1 MQPTDLAGQLSD
13 LFESTNSEGCEAAC
27 LIDEE
32 IIPHLGSLLREANGI
47 GLGQRFSKILDRVQ
61 AIVNQGGKGDD
72 VRNLKEM
79 MKNVLIDYV
88 NRTKDAMT
96 ARSVFISAIKAG
108 RDAMLTITAS
118 GLLANALAGQH
129 PREATKLMQ
138 QVGSRLSG
146 PQRMGE
152 NASSAATGAGN
163 IAGRVPT
170 EKKQEKKPSIFAEDI
185 VRPDAFN
192 RDPVMNQNPHG
203 DRSGTVPFQRA
214 EAPKAPVKRDSAW
227 SGAHQ
232 LPPPIADIGKQFG
245 SMIDRATGN
254 NVVQWGQPQQ
264 PEQNN
269 QPEQPALPDPIEML
283 HQHGWKHIDTE
294 TYPSGQIQVFRTPTN
309 YGSANEL
316 YVYPDGYWKWGN
328 VKGGPAALIQTVQD
342 HSKQM
347 RKWESL
353 EWGDLID
360 NPPIFEQLRKIAEG
374 VENRVVSGVL
384 VDPTTAEL
392 VLATH
397 IGLSPDR
404 RRRYESKNVNEMI
417 RIANRLVAQGAISVV
432 MEEA

>member
-13 LFESTNSEGCEAAC
+13 LFENTNTEGSETAY
-27 LIDEE
+27 LIDAE
-32 IIPHLGSLLREANGI
+32 IIPHLGSLLREGNGI

-61 AIVNQGGKGDD
+61 AIVSQPGNGDD

-79 MKNVLIDYV
+79 MKNVLINYV
-88 NRTKDAMT
+88 KRTKDAMT
-96 ARSVFISAIKAG
+96 ARSIFNAAIRSG

-146 PQRMGE
+146 PRKMGE
-152 NASSAATGAGN
+152 DASSGAVGSGSF
-163 IAGRVPT
+163 AKRASGKR
-170 EKKQEKKPSIFAEDI
+170 KKNSIFIEAE
-185 VRPDAFN
+185 VVHPPAFN
-192 RDPVMNQNPHG
+192 RDPVVNQHPHG
-203 DRSGTVPFQRA
+203 DRSGTVPFQRS

-227 SGAHQ
+227 SGDYQ
-232 LPPPIADIGKQFG
+232 LPPPIADISKQFG
-245 SMIDRATGN
+245 GMIDRVTGN
-254 NVVQWGQPQQ
+254 NVVQLGQPQQ
-264 PEQNN
+264 PQ
-269 QPEQPALPDPIEML
+269 QLDRPAEPPLPDPIEML

-294 TYPSGQIQVFRTPTN
+294 TYPSGQIQVFQTPTR

-328 VKGGPAALIQTVQD
+328 VKGGPAALIQTIQD

-353 EWGDLID
+353 EWNDLID
-360 NPPIFEQLRKIAEG
+360 NPPIFESLRKIAEG
-374 VENRVVSGVL
+374 VQNREIQGVV

-397 IGLSPDR
+397 IALTPDR
-404 RRRYESKNVNEMI
+404 RRRYESKSVDEMI
-417 RIANRLVAQGAISVV
+417 RIANRLVEQGAITVEMDVS
-432 MEEA
+432 